1 MASLQI
7 FDNESRIRDHN
18 DSYMEV
24 ILETGASIEL
34 APKTSKLDDT
44 RLLEQLKVE
53 AVKDREDS
61 KFCISVSYYIVIEYR
76 IIKIHDSL
84 TNLES
89 IIF

>member
-1 MASLQI
+1 MK
-7 FDNESRIRDHN
+7 DN

-53 AVKDREDS
+53 VVKDREDS
-61 KFCISVSYYIVIEYR
+61 KFSVSVSLYMYINVACI
-76 IIKIHDSL
+76 
-84 TNLES
+84 
-89 IIF
+89 